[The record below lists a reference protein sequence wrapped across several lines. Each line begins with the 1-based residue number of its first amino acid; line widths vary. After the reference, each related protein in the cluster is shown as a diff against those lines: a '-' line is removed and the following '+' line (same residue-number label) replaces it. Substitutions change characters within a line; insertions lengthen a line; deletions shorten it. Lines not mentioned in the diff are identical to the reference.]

1 MGPIQIIAV
10 ALAFFKQYYLLV
22 LILILISWIV
32 KERLFSP
39 LAKLPGPWLA
49 GVSKG
54 WFIWHGLRGKQH
66 KVHLQCHEKYGPIWR
81 AMPNYVLINDPKHM
95 QKVYKWDR
103 TDWYSAF
110 NVKDTYV
117 GVAATKSMEAHNWKR
132 KRIGAAVSE
141 LPIIKPYINWPLVFH
156 DFSAANGGP
165 NGRAYY

>member
-1 MGPIQIIAV
+1 MPYV
-10 ALAFFKQYYLLV
+10 
-22 LILILISWIV
+22 
-32 KERLFSP
+32 
-39 LAKLPGPWLA
+39 
-49 GVSKG
+49 VSNTNCICNATRNMAQSG
-54 WFIWHGLRGKQH
+54 EPCQ
-66 KVHLQCHEKYGPIWR
+66 
-81 AMPNYVLINDPKHM
+81 NYVLINDPKHM

-156 DFSAANGGP
+156 D
-165 NGRAYY
+165 